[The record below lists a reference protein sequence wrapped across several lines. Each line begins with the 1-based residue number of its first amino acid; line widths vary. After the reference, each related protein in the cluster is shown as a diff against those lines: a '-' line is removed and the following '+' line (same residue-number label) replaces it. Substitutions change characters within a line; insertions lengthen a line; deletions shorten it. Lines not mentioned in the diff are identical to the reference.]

1 MSPSPETQLGWTKDL
16 DLPFDK
22 AREHVEQELG
32 EEGFGILSEIPVDE
46 KLEAKLGVTDFPR
59 YAILGACNPEL
70 ANEAL
75 RQNRGVG
82 LLMPCNVT
90 LEAVDDTTTR
100 VGFVRP
106 EQLLDPWFGD
116 DATICAL
123 AEGAEETLHE
133 VFERL

>member
-1 MSPSPETQLGWTKDL
+1 MTPSPDGSLGWTKDV

-22 AREHVEQELG
+22 AREHVEAELG

-46 KLEAKLGVTDFPR
+46 KLEAKLGVTDFPQ

-90 LEAVDDTTTR
+90 LEAVDDGTTR
-100 VGFVRP
+100 VSFVRP
-106 EQLLDPWFGD
+106 EQLLDPWFGE

-123 AEGAEETLHE
+123 AEGAEETLRE